1 MADLIV
7 LAIVGVVVAS
17 AIRYIYK
24 AKKNGAMCVGC
35 SGGAGCPACAAAAKA
50 RRAQAKAK

>member
-24 AKKNGAMCVGC
+24 SKKNGVMCIGC

-50 RRAQAKAK
+50 RRAQAKSK